1 MLISTPIGAENTLNQ
16 RKSAPAVFR
25 RNQRKSAY
33 HSYFGGIGNYM
44 DLTYQEQRFQITG
57 MDCANCARTV
67 ETGVAKLDGVRE
79 AALNFTTGILRV
91 EGSAPAE
98 WVIGRVRELG
108 YDVATAGQ
116 RPPTAGD
123 RPRTKEE
130 HDRVDAHTNGGRR
143 SAVGG
148 LFRYLWQ
155 RRDTRLALLAALLV
169 VPGLIFDELLPGLG
183 IESPVFAA
191 MAVLA
196 MILAGYPIARSAV
209 AALRVNREITIN
221 LLMTIA
227 AVGAVVIG
235 AYTEAGLVMVLFAL
249 GEALEGYTAARAR
262 DAIGSMSALAP
273 AEATVLREGSEE
285 RLPVAALR
293 VGDRIAVR
301 PGERLPMDGR
311 VLAGESAVDQAP
323 ITGES
328 RPVDKA
334 PGDEV
339 FAGSVNGHGLL
350 EVEVTHLAQDNT
362 ISRMIKLV
370 AEAQERRAP
379 AQRFVDRF
387 ARVYTP
393 AVIVVALLVAIIP
406 PLFFDEPF
414 WNPTPDTQGWLYRAL
429 ALLVVACPCALVIST
444 PVTLISAIS
453 NGARHGVLFKGGAF
467 LEEMSRVRAMA
478 FDKTGTITRGKP
490 QVVAIRAADCG
501 KITNDELRMTTPV
514 VRRNEEHSE
523 LVTRNS
529 TLETA
534 CAACDDLLALTAAV
548 ERRSEHP
555 LAGAVV
561 AEAEARGVAGRF
573 PAAQGVAAL
582 TGRGVSGRVDG
593 RLVTVGSHAHF
604 EDNESHDA
612 HHDAITAADAD
623 GLTTMLVTEDGEYRG
638 YIALADAPREG
649 SREALAELARLGVS
663 PLVMLTGDHA
673 ATAERIAAEVGL
685 TDARAG
691 LLPADKVAEVEK
703 LRATHSA
710 VAMVGDGINDTPALA
725 AASVGV
731 AMGRTAQALETAD
744 VVLLGDDLRQLPFAV
759 RLARSA
765 MNTVRF
771 NVALSIGIKLVFF
784 VLVLVGSGSMWLA
797 VLADMGTSL
806 LVTANGMRLLR
817 RPKMELERG

>member
-1 MLISTPIGAENTLNQ
+1 MS
-16 RKSAPAVFR
+16 
-25 RNQRKSAY
+25 
-33 HSYFGGIGNYM
+33 
-44 DLTYQEQRFQITG
+44 EQRFQITG
-57 MDCANCARTV
+57 MDCANCARTI

-79 AALNFTTGILRV
+79 AALNFTTGVLRV
-91 EGSAPAE
+91 EGTASAE
-98 WVIGRVRELG
+98 RVIGRVRELG
-108 YDVATAGQ
+108 YDVAEPA
-116 RPPTAGD
+116 AGD
-123 RPRTKEE
+123 RITSDKLRMMNEE
-130 HDRVDAHTNGGRR
+130 HSELVTP
-143 SAVGG
+143 SAGGG
-148 LFRYLWQ
+148 LFRYLWE
-155 RRDTRLALLAALLV
+155 RWDTRLALLAALLIL
-169 VPGLIFDELLPGLG
+169 PGLLFDELLPGLG
-183 IESPVFAA
+183 IESPVFA
-191 MAVLA
+191 VLSILA
-196 MILAGYPIARSAV
+196 MILAGYPIAVSAWR
-209 AALRVNREITIN
+209 ALRVNHEITIN

-227 AVGAVVIG
+227 AVGAVIIG

-262 DAIGSMSALAP
+262 DAIGGLSALAP
-273 AEATVLREGSEE
+273 AEATVLRESGEA

-328 RPVDKA
+328 RPVDKT

-350 EVEVTHLAQDNT
+350 EIEVTHLAEDNT
-362 ISRMIKLV
+362 ISRMIRLV

-387 ARVYTP
+387 ARIYTP
-393 AVIVVALLVAIIP
+393 AVIAVALLVAVVP
-406 PLFFDEPF
+406 PLFFNEPF
-414 WNPTPDTQGWLYRAL
+414 WNPTPDSQGWLYRAL

-453 NGARHGVLFKGGAF
+453 NGARHGILFKGGAF

-490 QVVAIRAADCG
+490 QIVAVHAADCG
-501 KITNDELRMTTPV
+501 EITNDELRMT
-514 VRRNEEHSE
+514 NKEHSE
-523 LVTRNS
+523 LVTRHSSLDTNCS
-529 TLETA
+529 
-534 CAACDDLLALTAAV
+534 ACDDLLALAAAV

-555 LAGAVV
+555 LASAVV
-561 AEAEARGVAGRF
+561 AEAEARGVADHYPVG
-573 PAAQGVAAL
+573 QDVAAL
-582 TGRGVSGRVDG
+582 TGRGVSGRVNG
-593 RLVTVGSHAHF
+593 SLVTVGSHAHF
-604 EDNESHDA
+604 DDNESHDD
-612 HHDAITAADAD
+612 HHDAIAAADAA
-623 GLTTMLVTEDGEYRG
+623 GLTTMLVTQDGDYRG
-638 YIALADAPREG
+638 YIALADAPRAG
-649 SREALAELARLGVS
+649 SRAALAELARLGVS

-703 LRATHSA
+703 LRAAHGA

-725 AASVGV
+725 AASIGV

-784 VLVLVGSGSMWLA
+784 VLVLIGSGSMWLA

-817 RPKMELERG
+817 RPHMKLEDG

>member
-1 MLISTPIGAENTLNQ
+1 
-16 RKSAPAVFR
+16 
-25 RNQRKSAY
+25 
-33 HSYFGGIGNYM
+33 M
-44 DLTYQEQRFQITG
+44 DTTQNELRFHITG

-79 AALNFTTGILRV
+79 AALNFTTGVLRV
-91 EGSAPAE
+91 NGTAPADRI
-98 WVIGRVRELG
+98 VARVRELG
-108 YDVATAGQ
+108 YDAEMTNYEL
-116 RPPTAGD
+116 RITN
-123 RPRTKEE
+123 EE
-130 HDRVDAHTNGGRR
+130 HSELVTRNSSLVTP

-148 LFRYLWQ
+148 LFNYLWA

-183 IESPVFAA
+183 IESPVFAV

-196 MILAGYPIARSAV
+196 MLLAGYPIAVSAV

-262 DAIGSMSALAP
+262 DAIGGLSALAP
-273 AEATVLREGSEE
+273 AEAMVLRDGDEA

-350 EVEVTHLAQDNT
+350 EVEVTHLAEDNT

-370 AEAQERRAP
+370 SEAQERRAP
-379 AQRFVDRF
+379 AQRSVDRF
-387 ARVYTP
+387 ARIYTP
-393 AVIVVALLVAIIP
+393 VVIAVALLVAIIP
-406 PLFFDEPF
+406 PLFFDAPF
-414 WNPTPDTQGWLYRAL
+414 WNPAPGEQGWLYRAL

-478 FDKTGTITRGKP
+478 FDKTGTITRGEP
-490 QVVAIRAADCG
+490 AVVAVRAADCG
-501 KITNDELRMTTPV
+501 EMTNGELRMTTPV

-523 LVTRNS
+523 LVVSSGRQESPSSPVT
-529 TLETA
+529 T
-534 CAACDDLLALTAAV
+534 CDACDDLLALAAAV

-561 AEAEARGVAGRF
+561 AEAEARGVADRY
-573 PAAQGVAAL
+573 PAGQGVAAL

-593 RLVTVGSHAHF
+593 RVVSVGSHAHF

-612 HHDAITAADAD
+612 HHDAIAAADAA
-623 GLTTMLVTEDGEYRG
+623 GLTTMLVSQDNAYRG

-649 SREALAELARLGVS
+649 SREAMAELARLGVR

-691 LLPADKVAEVEK
+691 LLPAAKVAEVEK
-703 LRATHSA
+703 LRAVYGA

-725 AASVGV
+725 AASIGV

-765 MNTVRF
+765 MSTVRF
-771 NVALSIGIKLVFF
+771 NVALSIAIKLVFF

-817 RPKMELERG
+817 RPELRIEHG